1 MTIPYNATWFTCFQ
15 RFLKSLGEE
24 GIYYGDLDIKEKE
37 KIKNIHK
44 DFYEKIKNNIKK
56 EFYDNTKED
65 IIEFKYNK

>member
-15 RFLKSLGEE
+15 RFLKSLREE
-24 GIYYGDLDIKEKE
+24 GIYYGDLDREEKE